1 MVRGSRN
8 KWELGC
14 FTEHALLLVRSPA
27 LLDDVAELLEFALR
41 AEKGAEL
48 RHA

>member
-1 MVRGSRN
+1 MCVIEEAPS
-8 KWELGC
+8 L
-14 FTEHALLLVRSPA
+14 HALFLVRSPA